1 MPKDLKTEFH
11 DEVNRSSAKT
21 KLNYLMTKSE
31 SIIKTMKHEEYLR
44 ILFNINPI
52 FGAIASQGKL
62 WELCL
67 FLTTIAI
74 NLIILFSYS

>member
-1 MPKDLKTEFH
+1 MFFPKLPYCHQLPKDLKTEFH

-21 KLNYLMTKSE
+21 KLNYLMTRSD

-52 FGAIASQGKL
+52 FGAIAS
-62 WELCL
+62 
-67 FLTTIAI
+67 
-74 NLIILFSYS
+74 